1 MKSPNITSG
10 RMVKSSAGW
19 MHGVNSV
26 RHPWSLPEDQF
37 KWGVNVTVRGGIV
50 QTRPGHDM
58 RLSLPPG
65 NFQGGIL
72 FSANRTAP
80 LGYTQTSPSGV
91 TVSYPSTIYD
101 YNGNQV
107 TESELPYMVFVV
119 DGKVYF
125 APFPLT
131 QPKSWSEF
139 QLQNISLDA
148 KVPNVNLVV
157 TTQQATLNTSGDVTI
172 TPSHRVVV
180 IQDGL
185 NPAVYWDGTDTL
197 GSTSAYIPIGSQMAF
212 SGQRL
217 WVANGNIVMASD
229 LADPLSWTER
239 QTGAGRGDFTFP
251 RKVTAMIDYVGQNN
265 DTRLVVF
272 TDRATYSLAS
282 GVLDRATWGATANF
296 QNTVF
301 PTVGCIAPRS
311 LAFQGGLLWWY
322 SQGGLVSADVA
333 SAAYLTSA
341 ILYKDVE
348 MARVKRF
355 MPKDLSGIAAASFEN
370 YLLYSVPYFESLN
383 SATMVL
389 DYAPAS
395 EWNQSRTPAW
405 CGVWNGTRPVQ
416 WAQGIVGGQPR
427 IFHFSIDY
435 ASTSDGSYNHLWES
449 FSPNRVDS
457 YLSFDADNK
466 ATTLYNRIYCQM
478 ETGLLGDLM
487 DLKQFVYAEVDAS
500 QIGGTVDVQVSY
512 RGSKGGYT
520 PILVTRLMALT
531 QAYQAAGS
539 LPEEFFA
546 NNPLLNTQYR
556 RLVTESVQADATQKT
571 CESNYLYNIDKAF
584 GMLLEWCG
592 ELGVESFRMYMD
604 PWQDR
609 SYGQPSKSEK
619 TICIVSAETA

>member
-1 MKSPNITSG
+1 
-10 RMVKSSAGW
+10 MVKTSAGW

-50 QTRPGHDM
+50 QTRPGHSM
-58 RLSLPPG
+58 RLSLPQG
-65 NFQGGIL
+65 NFQGGVL
-72 FSANRTAP
+72 FTSNKIATPA
-80 LGYTQTSPSGV
+80 YTQTSPSGV
-91 TVSYPSTIYD
+91 TVVHTATIYD
-101 YNGNQV
+101 YQGNEV
-107 TESELPYMVFVV
+107 DASELYYMVFVV

-125 APFPLT
+125 SPFPLT
-131 QPKSWSEF
+131 QPSDWD
-139 QLQNISLDA
+139 QYRLQNISLD
-148 KVPNVNLVV
+148 PNVSNV
-157 TTQQATLNTSGDVTI
+157 TLAIATQQATLNVSGDVTI
-172 TPSHRVVV
+172 TPSHRVLI

-197 GSTSAYIPIGSQMAF
+197 GSTSASIPIGTQMAF
-212 SGQRL
+212 SGSRL

-239 QTGAGRGDFTFP
+239 LTGQGRGDFTFA

-265 DTRLVVF
+265 DTRLIVF
-272 TDRATYSLAS
+272 SDRATYSLAS
-282 GVLDRATWGATANF
+282 GILDRTTWGTTGNF

-341 ILYKDVE
+341 VLYKDVE

-355 MPKDLSGIAAASFEN
+355 MPPDLSGIAAASFEN
-370 YLLYSVPYFESLN
+370 YLMYSVPYFESLN

-395 EWNQSRTPAW
+395 EWNQGRNPAW

-416 WAQGIVGGQPR
+416 WTQGVIDNQPR

-435 ASTSDGSYNHLWES
+435 SPTSDGSYNHLWES
-449 FSPNRVDS
+449 FSPERVDS
-457 YLSFDADNK
+457 YLTFDRDNVP
-466 ATTLYNRIYCQM
+466 TTLYSRIYCQM
-478 ETGLLGDLM
+478 ETALLGDQM
-487 DLKQFVYAEVDAS
+487 DNKQFVYAEIDAS
-500 QIGGTVDVQVSY
+500 QIAGTVDVQVSY

-531 QAYQAAGS
+531 QPYQDPSGGVEQVF
-539 LPEEFFA
+539 LD
-546 NNPLLNTQYR
+546 NPLLNTQYR
-556 RLVTESVQADATQKT
+556 RLVTESSQADASQKT

-584 GMLLEWCG
+584 SLLLEWTG
-592 ELGVESFRMYMD
+592 ELGVESLRLYMD
-604 PWQDR
+604 PWQDK

-619 TICIVSAETA
+619 LFCIVAAETA